1 MPYTHQKTITVFPV
15 DDSYSWSKSGDSNAD
30 WITIS
35 NAQDSNGVDTD
46 TWDFLVADNPG
57 AERTATCTV
66 THSDNITVE
75 SFTVTQSG
83 LGNSSPSVTTIQATN
98 VVNNDL
104 DLNGS
109 IDSINGN
116 AITQRGF
123 YIGTNSDYT
132 QNAQVA
138 AGGTSLGSYT
148 LSHTVGTTGD
158 YYYTAYAVNSEGTGV
173 GTTLGPETL
182 VVQQFQ
188 GGPLYSVVLTGGPAS
203 DGNPSETNDGNSF
216 VTITINASNP
226 VSDGTSIGSTIT
238 HNGGFIDFGD
248 FVRSNSSYWGNDDTQ
263 VSPSPFVFTN
273 NTASL
278 MIQVSSDGLTEG
290 PETFVINFDATDSDS
305 NNTLLSSVNFVISD
319 DSVSGGLEFGYNDV
333 NNSILL
339 GSPTSSGN
347 VKRYSWNN
355 AGVGMVGPQQ
365 SILVQGLN
373 SPADSL
379 TLELIAVDVPG
390 TFYWSN
396 DSNGAT
402 NDTQQLNDN
411 PITGIVTSTA
421 WNDTDANNGI
431 IAGDGSIEWTD
442 GSGN

>member
-1 MPYTHQKTITVFPV
+1 
-15 DDSYSWSKSGDSNAD
+15 
-30 WITIS
+30 
-35 NAQDSNGVDTD
+35 
-46 TWDFLVADNPG
+46 
-57 AERTATCTV
+57 
-66 THSDNITVE
+66 
-75 SFTVTQSG
+75 
-83 LGNSSPSVTTIQATN
+83 
-98 VVNNDL
+98 
-104 DLNGS
+104 
-109 IDSINGN
+109 
-116 AITQRGF
+116 
-123 YIGTNSDYT
+123 
-132 QNAQVA
+132 
-138 AGGTSLGSYT
+138 
-148 LSHTVGTTGD
+148 
-158 YYYTAYAVNSEGTGV
+158 
-173 GTTLGPETL
+173 
-182 VVQQFQ
+182 
-188 GGPLYSVVLTGGPAS
+188 
-203 DGNPSETNDGNSF
+203 
-216 VTITINASNP
+216 
-226 VSDGTSIGSTIT
+226 
-238 HNGGFIDFGD
+238 
-248 FVRSNSSYWGNDDTQ
+248 
-263 VSPSPFVFTN
+263 
-273 NTASL
+273 

-347 VKRYSWNN
+347 IKRYSWNN